1 MESISDSIEGQP
13 GLNKKYYEAMVQA
26 GREYFVV
33 KAIGDGSVKR
43 GFDKF
48 LKYRDVNKIFNSMNK
63 RQLRRVM
70 TLFNVSKSD
79 IKLKI
84 HLKC

>member
-48 LKYRDVNKIFNSMNK
+48 
-63 RQLRRVM
+63 
-70 TLFNVSKSD
+70 
-79 IKLKI
+79 
-84 HLKC
+84 